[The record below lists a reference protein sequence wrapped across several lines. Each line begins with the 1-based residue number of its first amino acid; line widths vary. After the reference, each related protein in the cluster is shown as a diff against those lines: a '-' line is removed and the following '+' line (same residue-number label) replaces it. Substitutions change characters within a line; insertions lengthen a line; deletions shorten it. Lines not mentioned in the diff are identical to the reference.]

1 MSRRERRQQAAFE
14 KSREKKSK
22 NTKWAGLK
30 KAGVIIPIFLLIGVF
45 LLPFYL
51 TNLPAERTQVEGTV
65 ISIQNS
71 SDERG
76 NKLYL
81 VCKLDNGNVA
91 KVRAHGNNILPIGTR
106 VLLNQTQRG
115 DWFNTYSLN
124 KKIERKDSI
133 LPEH

>member
-1 MSRRERRQQAAFE
+1 M
-14 KSREKKSK
+14 
-22 NTKWAGLK
+22 
-30 KAGVIIPIFLLIGVF
+30 IIPILLLIGVF

-51 TNLPAERTQVEGTV
+51 TNLPAERTQAEGTV

-81 VCKLDNGNVA
+81 VCELDNGKVA

-106 VLLNQTQRG
+106 VLLNHTKRG
-115 DWFNTYSLN
+115 GWLNTYSFN
-124 KKIERKDSI
+124 KKINSSFTINNI
-133 LPEH
+133 LPTQ